1 MEFFLKY
8 CCFRTNVDNS
18 EFYPDNKIGFHG
30 ESSSVPTENIVPT
43 NCITGKF
50 ETHSGGKL

>member
-18 EFYPDNKIGFHG
+18 EFYPDTKIGFHG

-43 NCITGKF
+43 NFITGKF